1 MNSSENSKD
10 NCMHSQTSAM
20 VKFICNI
27 YSVSLDISK
36 KYFKMYEGPVLNV
49 LNNIEI
55 CTSLLIV
62 VILKIGI

>member
-1 MNSSENSKD
+1 
-10 NCMHSQTSAM
+10 
-20 VKFICNI
+20 
-27 YSVSLDISK
+27 
-36 KYFKMYEGPVLNV
+36 MYEGPVLNV